1 MKAAVAIIFAI
12 AVAGGAGWFG
22 WTKYQGTQET
32 KAAALAIRVAATQT
46 ERQLEARKEDG
57 ITFAEYFKRG
67 SSVVDSLDQEVTKLQ
82 TRQWDYRPRDRDTAI
97 EFIEQ
102 CKSIVR
108 ADQSEAH
115 LLMEKGNAQDALD
128 AANKEYAEAFSSYAI
143 EWASKRRSTASD
155 NLIEVLNKQIKNI
168 QESEQKIKKLLAA
181 DESVKT
187 AFGHDAGLSPEV
199 VSRLKAS
206 IAPSKPTEKPKE
218 G

>member
-12 AVAGGAGWFG
+12 AVAGGGWFG

-32 KAAALAIRVAATQT
+32 KAAVLSIRVAAAQT
-46 ERQLEARKEDG
+46 EQQLGARKEDG

-67 SSVVDSLDQEVTKLQ
+67 SSTMDSLDQEVTKLQ
-82 TRQWDYRPRDRDTAI
+82 TRQWDYRPKDRDVAV

-108 ADQSEAH
+108 ADQSDAH
-115 LLMEKGNAQDALD
+115 LLMEQSSAQAALD
-128 AANKEYAEAFSSYAI
+128 DAKKEYDKATSSYAI
-143 EWASKRRSTASD
+143 EWASKRRSAASD
-155 NLIEVLNKQIKNI
+155 NLIEVLNKQIKSI
-168 QESEQKIKKLLAA
+168 QESEPKIKKLLAA
-181 DESVKT
+181 DESVKA
-187 AFGHDAGLSPEV
+187 AFGHDAGLSPDV
-199 VSRLKAS
+199 VSKLKIS

>member
-12 AVAGGAGWFG
+12 AVAGAGWFG
-22 WTKYQGTQET
+22 WTKYQGAQET
-32 KAAALAIRVAATQT
+32 KAAALSVRVAATQT

-67 SSVVDSLDQEVTKLQ
+67 SSVVDSLDQEVTRLQ
-82 TRQWDYRPRDRDTAI
+82 TRQWDYKPKDRDTAI

-108 ADQSEAH
+108 SDQSDAH

-168 QESEQKIKKLLAA
+168 QESEPKIKRLLAA
-181 DESVKT
+181 DESVKA
-187 AFGHDAGLSPEV
+187 AFGQDAGLSPEV
-199 VSRLKAS
+199 ASRLRAN
-206 IAPSKPTEKPKE
+206 IAPSKPAEKPKE